1 MYETLIQLLVFVSIT
16 CIFVYFLIK
25 DEEEVIWAKT
35 FFSPGR
41 SGFLA
46 KMREMEGR
54 LTFLEKFVKEARE
67 AGTVI
72 LPLEY
77 LVLCIVSAAAAAIA
91 AFLATNYFPMLM
103 LGAVCGFFVPH
114 FYFKGK
120 KEKRSK
126 MLASQMSPF
135 LKQMANYLRCGNS
148 RLQAIEKLLPSLQ
161 EPLQGIMSEIL
172 AKINAGDSM
181 VNAFE
186 QVNPDVPLF
195 EFKMFTILI
204 RIHSEVGGNLAD
216 SLDNLSDTIDEKKK
230 LREAVDMITSETRMS
245 SYITAIIPTVI
256 FLIFRMISPQYT
268 EQLTGN
274 EIGRIGLMI
283 SFIFIGLG
291 VYLTRRISAVKVDSF
306 YS

>member
-1 MYETLIQLLVFVSIT
+1 MYETIIQLLVFMSIT

-41 SGFLA
+41 GGFLA
-46 KMREMEGR
+46 KVREMEGR
-54 LTFLEKFVKEARE
+54 LAFLERFIKEARE

-72 LPLEY
+72 SPIEY
-77 LVLCIVSAAAAAIA
+77 IIFCIISAAVAGIA
-91 AFLATNYFPMLM
+91 AFMATNYFPMLL
-103 LGAVCGFFVPH
+103 LGAACGFFVPH
-114 FYFKGK
+114 LYFRGK

-126 MLASQMSPF
+126 TLANQMSPF
-135 LKQMANYLRCGNS
+135 LQQMANYLRCGNS
-148 RLQAIEKLLPSLQ
+148 RLQAIEKLGPSLQ
-161 EPLQGIMSEIL
+161 EPLRGIMGDIL
-172 AKINAGDSM
+172 ARINAGDSM
-181 VNAFE
+181 VSAFE
-186 QVNPDVPLF
+186 QVNPDIPLF

-204 RIHSEVGGNLAD
+204 KVHSEVGGNLAD
-216 SLDNLSDTIDEKKK
+216 SLDNLSNTIDEKKK
-230 LREAVDMITSETRMS
+230 LREAVDMITSETRIS
-245 SYITAIIPTVI
+245 SYITAIIPTAI
-256 FLIFRMISPQYT
+256 FLIFRLISPQYT

-274 EIGRIGLMI
+274 EAGRIGLMV